1 MSAIDKVAW
10 ICLRDGKVLGARS
23 RGKDRFYLPGGK
35 REAGES
41 DAQCLTREIRE
52 ELAVELRPDSI
63 AYLATFQAQAHGHA
77 DGVLVRMIC
86 YAAEPVG
93 EPSAAGEIEEWQ
105 WLGYA
110 DKHRASVVDGLVFD
124 WLQER
129 GALT

>member
-10 ICLRDGKVLGARS
+10 IHLRDGKVLSARS

-35 REAGES
+35 REPGES

-86 YAAEPVG
+86 YAAEPEG
-93 EPSAAGEIEEWQ
+93 EPAAAAEIEEWQ

-110 DKHRASVVDGLVFD
+110 DKHRASAVDGLVFD
-124 WLQER
+124 WLHAR

>member
-10 ICLRDGKVLGARS
+10 ICLREGKVLGARS

-93 EPSAAGEIEEWQ
+93 EPSAVAEIEEWQ
-105 WLGYA
+105 WLSYA
-110 DKHRASVVDGLVFD
+110 DKHRASIVDGLVFD
-124 WLQER
+124 WLHER